1 MAQIRLDALE
11 GLLARGV
18 PPIVWIHGDE
28 PLLVLEAADSV
39 RNAARKSGTAER
51 VVMDVDRSFKSDR
64 FQAEAGTL
72 SLFGSARL
80 FDLRVAGKP
89 GKEAGESIALAAEQA
104 DASLRLLVTSPRL
117 ERATTEGAWFSRIER
132 VGAVLP
138 VFPVE
143 RRELPRWIAARLG
156 RQKQRAD
163 AATLEMIAERV
174 EGNLL
179 AAHQEVQKLGL
190 LFPEGELTAEAVRG
204 AVLSVARYDAF
215 GLVDAMLAG
224 ERERALRSLEGLRAE
239 GEALP
244 FIVWAIGNAARTLH
258 RLHRAR
264 QSGMPATQAMRA
276 ARIFGP
282 RERHFEAALR
292 RTCQSDCEAAL
303 REAALADRII
313 KGVAPAG
320 ATPGDGWLAIERTV
334 MKLAAGVPAG
344 ER

>member
-11 GLLARGV
+11 SLLARGV

-51 VVMDVDRSFKSDR
+51 MVMDVDRSFKSDR

-80 FDLRVAGKP
+80 FDLRVTGKP

-117 ERATTEGAWFSRIER
+117 ERATTEGVWFSRIER

-190 LFPEGELTAEAVRG
+190 LFPEGELTAEAVRA

-264 QSGMPATQAMRA
+264 QSGTPVAQAMRA

-292 RTCQSDCEAAL
+292 RTRQSDCEAAL
-303 REAALADRII
+303 REAALADRIV
-313 KGVAPAG
+313 KGVPPPG

-334 MKLAAGVPAG
+334 MKLAAGAPAG